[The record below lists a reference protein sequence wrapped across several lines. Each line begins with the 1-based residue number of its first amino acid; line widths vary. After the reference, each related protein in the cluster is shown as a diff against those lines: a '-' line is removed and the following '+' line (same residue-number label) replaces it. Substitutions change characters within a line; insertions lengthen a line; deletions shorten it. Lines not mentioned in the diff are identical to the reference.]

1 MALIA
6 GFALVRAGAPRG
18 VRRCRTTSSLVE
30 HAITPTGVGSNLA
43 SVPRREDAGAPLAEV
58 GTTIRRLRR
67 ELGLTLRD
75 VGRATGFSISFLSLV
90 ERGRSSISLTSLHT
104 LAVALGVDMR
114 VFFPSQPEPVTRA
127 HVSRRTGDTRLPVR
141 GAHAYRL
148 LGATGFDRALEP
160 LLVTIAPG
168 ESGDPRDDYAHEGE
182 EFAYVLSG
190 ALVFTVDGVEHRLE
204 AGDAIHYQSTVPHL
218 VRNDEGK
225 AAEVLWVL
233 TPRLF

>member
-1 MALIA
+1 M
-6 GFALVRAGAPRG
+6 G
-18 VRRCRTTSSLVE
+18 T
-30 HAITPTGVGSNLA
+30 NLA
-43 SVPRREDAGAPLAEV
+43 SVPGREDAGTPLAEV
-58 GTTIRRLRR
+58 GTTIRRVRR
-67 ELGLTLRD
+67 ELGLSLRD

-114 VFFPSQPEPVTRA
+114 VFFPSQPEPVTGA
-127 HVSRRTGDTRLPVR
+127 HVSRRAGDTRLPVR
-141 GAHAYRL
+141 GAHTYRL
-148 LGATGFDRALEP
+148 LGASGFDRALEP

-168 ESGDPRDDYAHEGE
+168 NTDAHGDDHAHDGE

-204 AGDAIHYQSTVPHL
+204 AGDAVHFQASVPHL
-218 VRNDEGK
+218 VRNDETRP
-225 AAEVLWVL
+225 AEVLWVL

>member
-1 MALIA
+1 
-6 GFALVRAGAPRG
+6 
-18 VRRCRTTSSLVE
+18 LVE
-30 HAITPTGVGSNLA
+30 QRITPTGVGTNLA
-43 SVPRREDAGAPLAEV
+43 SVRRREDAGTPLAEV
-58 GTTIRRLRR
+58 GTTIRRVRR

-114 VFFPSQPEPVTRA
+114 VFFPAQPEAVTGAHVTRRA
-127 HVSRRTGDTRLPVR
+127 GDTRLPVR
-141 GAHAYRL
+141 GTHTYRL
-148 LGATGFDRALEP
+148 LGASGFDRALEP

-168 ESGDPRDDYAHEGE
+168 TTDAPPDDHAHDGE

-190 ALVFTVDGVEHRLE
+190 AVVFTVDGVENRLE
-204 AGDAIHYQSTVPHL
+204 AGDAVHFKATVPHL
-218 VRNDEGK
+218 VRNDETRP
-225 AAEVLWVL
+225 AEVLWVL